1 MLKVQVQAANIQ
13 DRRPQAPQGAYRFL
27 APLGKLFPQ
36 VQIVWAD
43 KGYTGELGE
52 WMQSH
57 LGWQLQIMQR
67 SVSKL
72 KAKERFY
79 DQVPKRQRQGC
90 SGAALYAGLT
100 LTPSFE
106 VIPRRWVVERTF
118 AWLGRQRRRRQRRLS
133 KDYEYLPSSSENM
146 IYLAMIRLMI
156 KRLARTHLK

>member
-13 DRRPQAPQGAYRFL
+13 DRQGAYRFL

-72 KAKERFY
+72 EAKERFY
-79 DQVPKRQRQGC
+79 DQVRKRQRQGC

-118 AWLGRQRRRRQRRLS
+118 AWLGRQRRLS